1 MDSRKDQER
10 VRRGQGEKCNVYIRR
25 NEIPPNA
32 HMVSKQIKD
41 KTAMQK
47 ASKRNARSRQ
57 RNKISRTDSKTILT
71 YR

>member
-10 VRRGQGEKCNVYIRR
+10 VRRDQGEKCNVYIRR

-41 KTAMQK
+41 ENSHAKSQQK
-47 ASKRNARSRQ
+47 ECK
-57 RNKISRTDSKTILT
+57 K
-71 YR
+71 